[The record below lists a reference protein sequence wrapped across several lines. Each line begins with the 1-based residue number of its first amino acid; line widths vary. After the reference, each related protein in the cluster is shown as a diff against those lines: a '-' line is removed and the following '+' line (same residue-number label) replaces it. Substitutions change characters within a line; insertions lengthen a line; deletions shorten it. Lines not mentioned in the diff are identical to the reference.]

1 MLLPNLDLFVRIAE
15 KGGLAAAGRDFGLSP
30 ATVSERLVSLETQYG
45 AKLLNRT
52 TRSISL
58 TDEGQILVEGAKRLL
73 AEADELEARIRFGA
87 EKLSGTI
94 RVSAPFDLG
103 RNRIALL
110 LDSFLE
116 QHPNIQIDLRL
127 TDGYIDLVG
136 LGIDVAVRFGALKDS
151 QLHARRIGENRRIVC
166 ASPDYIERHGTPQH
180 PNELQNHNCLL
191 MRFGEAIDNEWSFRS
206 GTRDFTV
213 MVKGNRIANDGAQI
227 RKWCV
232 QGHGIVLK
240 SIWDIEHH
248 LAHGELVR
256 LLADFAPP
264 PSSLQIVYAGGQ
276 AMPRRMRMLIDH
288 LVQHLSPH
296 DLSHAES

>member
-1 MLLPNLDLFVRIAE
+1 MLLPNLALLVRISE

-30 ATVSERLVSLETQYG
+30 ATVSERVVSLESHYG
-45 AKLLNRT
+45 AKLINRT

-58 TDEGQILVEGAKRLL
+58 TDEGRLLVEGAKRLL
-73 AEADELEARIRFGA
+73 AEADELEARIRIGT

-103 RNRIALL
+103 RNRIAPL
-110 LDSFLE
+110 LDSFLGL
-116 QHPNIQIDLRL
+116 HPDLQIDLRL
-127 TDGYIDLVG
+127 TDGYIDLVSQ
-136 LGIDVAVRFGALKDS
+136 GIDVAVRFGALKDS
-151 QLHARRIGENRRIVC
+151 QLRARKIGENRRIVC
-166 ASPDYIERHGTPQH
+166 ASPAYVERHGTPQH
-180 PNELQNHNCLL
+180 PNELQSHNCVL

-206 GTRDFTV
+206 GTKDFTV

-227 RKWCV
+227 RNWCV
-232 QGHGIVLK
+232 QGLGIALK

-248 LAHGELVR
+248 LKRGELVR
-256 LLADFAPP
+256 LLTDFAPP

-288 LVQHLSPH
+288 LVQHISPH
-296 DLSHAES
+296 HLSHPES